1 MKYPL
6 TCESFQYRHKVDQ
19 DLFYKW
25 ILLFV
30 ILNMLAGC
38 GIVRTEVRG
47 TTSNAPFSINK
58 VFNDRSTKPP
68 SFNKANASFQRLPS
82 LRFTSYFTD
91 EPTSDALSLDHP
103 QLDSIDIDSSPSAT
117 FLGQETIGQSTLS
130 LDSLRQLPENHSVWH
145 RLTSDQSNY
154 YSGESLLALGFT
166 FGTGAAIA
174 NTEADTQLHQHFQTS
189 VRGARSVELFDF
201 LHANKELGNGLYTLP
216 IMGAA
221 WLANEYVDG
230 PPAFEHFGTWG
241 ERSMR
246 GFVVGAPPLIVMQ
259 RLTGGSRPYETNEGS
274 QWHPFRDN
282 NGVSGHAFMS
292 SLPFITA
299 AKMTDNPWE
308 KSLWYLGSTLGP
320 LSRVNDN
327 AHYPSQIG
335 IGWAMAFVAAT
346 AVQQSDTGKRGWR
359 LLPEAPTGGSGFAF
373 RYQW

>member
-1 MKYPL
+1 MD
-6 TCESFQYRHKVDQ
+6 FN
-19 DLFYKW
+19 LFSKAFSL
-25 ILLFV
+25 IV
-30 ILNMLAGC
+30 IMSILAGC
-38 GIVRTEVRG
+38 ARVSKSSREHL
-47 TTSNAPFSINK
+47 SNAVSKFELPKRQVPPDLHSVDTDHSSLPKLRFVSFDSVASIPGGQSLKPVEPESDVIILSNPSSYFENQALSSSPIDLES
-58 VFNDRSTKPP
+58 VVGPP
-68 SFNKANASFQRLPS
+68 SKQSIWGRLANDQANFYSR
-82 LRFTSYFTD
+82 
-91 EPTSDALSLDHP
+91 
-103 QLDSIDIDSSPSAT
+103 DSI
-117 FLGQETIGQSTLS
+117 
-130 LDSLRQLPENHSVWH
+130 
-145 RLTSDQSNY
+145 
-154 YSGESLLALGFT
+154 LALGLV
-166 FGTGAAIA
+166 FGSGAAIA
-174 NTEADTQLHQHFQTS
+174 NSSADAQIQKHFQSS
-189 VRGARSVELFDF
+189 VRGASSDDWFNS
-201 LHANKELGNGLYTLP
+201 LHASKELGNGVYTLP

-246 GFVVGAPPLIVMQ
+246 GFIVGAPPLIVMQ

-274 QWHPFRDN
+274 EWHPFRDN

-335 IGWAMAFVAAT
+335 MGWAMAFVAAT

-359 LLPEAPTGGSGFAF
+359 LLPEAPTGGSGFALSY
-373 RYQW
+373 RW